1 MPSFTWNDGAGR
13 FRNERGRFLSAKQ
26 VRSMIDRTL
35 ADHQRSVA
43 TLTEQLRSRQLSLQ
57 EWERRV
63 KVELKDLHLYSAM
76 SALGG
81 RSQLTQQDALRVGRE
96 LNRQYRFLRRFA
108 DQIQSGKQRMDGTL
122 VNRTRLYVAAGRGS
136 YQATRQREVQ
146 SRGFD
151 QERNVLTDAEHCE
164 GVGSCVE
171 QTARGWVPIGALIP
185 LGGRKCVT
193 HDQCFIEY
201 RNSQTGEVAA

>member
-1 MPSFTWNDGAGR
+1 VQS
-13 FRNERGRFLSAKQ
+13 GRFLSAKQ

-63 KVELKDLHLYSAM
+63 KVELKDIHLYSAM

-108 DQIQSGKQRMDGTL
+108 DQIQSGKQGMDGTL
-122 VNRTRLYVAAGRGS
+122 VRRTALYVQSGRGTLE
-136 YQATRQREVQ
+136 ATRQREMR

-151 QERNVLTDAEHCE
+151 EERNVLAASEHCE
-164 GVGSCVE
+164 GNGSCVE
-171 QTARGWVPIGALIP
+171 QTNKGWVPVGSLIP
-185 LGGRKCVT
+185 IGGRLCVT
-193 HDQCFIEY
+193 NCRCEIRY
-201 RNSQTGEVAA
+201 RNSATGEVAG

>member
-1 MPSFTWNDGAGR
+1 
-13 FRNERGRFLSAKQ
+13 
-26 VRSMIDRTL
+26 MIDRTL

-108 DQIQSGKQRMDGTL
+108 DQIQSGKQAMDGTL
-122 VNRTRLYVAAGRGS
+122 VRRTALYVQSGRGTME
-136 YQATRQREVQ
+136 ATRQREMRG
-146 SRGFD
+146 RGFD
-151 QERNVLTDAEHCE
+151 QERNILSASEHCI
-164 GVGSCVE
+164 GAGSCVE
-171 QTARGWVPIGALIP
+171 QTERGWVPVGQLIP
-185 LGGRKCVT
+185 IGGRLCIT
-193 HDQCFIEY
+193 SCRCNLAY
-201 RNSQTGEVAA
+201 RNSHTGEVAA